1 MGKKGS
7 MADLVDEGL
16 DASMIW
22 HKTACVLCSA
32 NCGLEVRLDGRTIT
46 RVRGNKAHVASKGY
60 TCEKGL
66 RINHYQNNTSR
77 ITSPLKRIE
86 DGTYIEVDW
95 GTAIA
100 GVAEGL
106 KAVTDKYGDDKILYY
121 GGGGQGNHLGGAHS
135 TSTRRAYGIVRRS
148 NALAQEKTG
157 EAWVEGQMFGTH
169 THGGFHEA
177 EVAIFLGK
185 NPWHSHGFDEARR
198 VLKEISNDDARS
210 LIVIDPRRTETA
222 DLADH
227 WLQVRPGTD
236 AFLLAALGA
245 VIVTE
250 DLTDDEWLA
259 ENVIG
264 ADLTKAAFAQI
275 PISDFAQRC
284 GIPEEQIR
292 TVAQRIATASS
303 VSTYEDLGI
312 EMGPNSTLVSY
323 LHRAISVLT
332 ANFGK
337 PGGLGPHTSV
347 APLFNYSAAGK
358 EPTDPVTGGKIISG
372 LIACNEIADGFL
384 SEHPER
390 SRAMFIESG
399 NPVHS
404 LAGSEKFRQAM
415 RAADLT
421 VVIDVA
427 MTETAKQADWVLPA
441 SSQYEKAEATFFAA
455 GFPDNMFH
463 LRPAILEPMEG
474 TLSEPE
480 IHSRLVRATGVLDG
494 IDFDALRKAASD
506 GLASFAEAFMAAV
519 MEDSAVAAYGAVV
532 LYETLG
538 ASLPWEKRGGAVLW
552 LSCQMAVQKYPEE
565 IKAAGHIGEGVALGN
580 ALFQAIIDSD
590 DGVVFTRH
598 THDQAFD
605 LLATPDQRIHL
616 DIPEMHAAMAVLPE
630 APVKYTTDEFPF
642 ILAAGERRGFS
653 ANTIIRDP
661 AWRKKDQE
669 GALRIHPK
677 DAEGLGVGN
686 GERVRIT
693 TLGGQAVAV
702 VEINETVLPG
712 YVSLPNGYGL
722 SYSPAG
728 GNPEIF
734 GVAPN
739 ELTNTEWRDPIAGTP
754 WHKHV
759 PARLEA
765 VLK

>member
-1 MGKKGS
+1 MLDKSEAISDPKKT
-7 MADLVDEGL
+7 
-16 DASMIW
+16 W

-32 NCGLEVRLDGRTIT
+32 NCGLEVRLDDRTIT
-46 RVRGNKAHVASKGY
+46 RVRGNKDHVASKGY

-66 RINHYQNNTSR
+66 RINYYQNNTGR
-77 ITSPLKRIE
+77 ITTPLKRLE
-86 DGTYIEVDW
+86 DGTYMEVDW
-95 GTAIA
+95 DTAIE
-100 GVAEGL
+100 GVTKGLKSVAE
-106 KAVTDKYGDDKILYY
+106 KYGADKILYY

-135 TSTRRAYGIVRRS
+135 TATRRAFGMTRRS

-157 EAWVEGQMFGTH
+157 EAWVEGLMFGTH
-169 THGGFHEA
+169 THGGFHDA

-198 VLKEISNDDARS
+198 VLKEISNSEERS

-222 DLADH
+222 NLADY

-236 AFLLAALGA
+236 AFLLAAIGA

-250 DLTDDEWLA
+250 DLTDDAWLTTNTVGA
-259 ENVIG
+259 ESTKSIFTTVPI
-264 ADLTKAAFAQI
+264 ADYAE
-275 PISDFAQRC
+275 RC
-284 GIPEEQIR
+284 GIPEDEIR
-292 TVAQRIATASS
+292 TVARRIATADS

-312 EMGPNSTLVSY
+312 EMGPNSTLISY

-337 PGGLGPHTSV
+337 PGALGPHTSV

-372 LIACNEIADGFL
+372 LVPCNEIADGFL
-384 SEHPER
+384 SDHPER

-415 RAADLT
+415 RAAECT

-427 MTETAKQADWVLPA
+427 MTETAEQADWVLPA

-480 IHSRLVRATGVLDG
+480 IHSRLVQATGALDG
-494 IDFDALRKAASD
+494 IDFDALRNAAHE
-506 GLASFAEAFMAAV
+506 GLTSFSEAFMTAAG
-519 MEDSAVAAYGAVV
+519 ENKALSEYGAVV

-538 ASLPWEKRGGAVLW
+538 KTLPWEKRGGAVLW
-552 LSCQMAVQKYPEE
+552 FSCQMVAQKYPEQVR
-565 IKAAGHIGEGVALGN
+565 AAGHSGEGAELGN
-580 ALFQAIIDSD
+580 ALFHAILDGE
-590 DGVVFTRH
+590 DGVIFSRH

-605 LLATPDQRIHL
+605 LLTTPDQRIHL
-616 DIPEMHAAMAVLPE
+616 EIEEMHTALTE
-630 APVKYTTDEFPF
+630 LQNAPLGYTTEEFPY

-653 ANTIIRDP
+653 ANTIVRDP
-661 AWRKKDQE
+661 SWRKKDQE

-677 DAEGLGVGN
+677 DADELNIGD

-693 TLGGQAVAV
+693 TPGGQAVAI

-728 GNPEIF
+728 GNPEIV

-739 ELTNTEWRDPIAGTP
+739 ELTSTEWRDPIAGTP

-759 PARLEA
+759 PAHLEA
-765 VLK
+765 VAK

>member
-1 MGKKGS
+1 M
-7 MADLVDEGL
+7 
-16 DASMIW
+16 
-22 HKTACVLCSA
+22 
-32 NCGLEVRLDGRTIT
+32 
-46 RVRGNKAHVASKGY
+46 
-60 TCEKGL
+60 
-66 RINHYQNNTSR
+66 
-77 ITSPLKRIE
+77 
-86 DGTYIEVDW
+86 EVDW
-95 GTAIA
+95 DTAIE
-100 GVAEGL
+100 GVTKGLKSVAE
-106 KAVTDKYGDDKILYY
+106 KYGADKILYY

-135 TSTRRAYGIVRRS
+135 TATRRAFGMTRRS

-157 EAWVEGQMFGTH
+157 EAWVEGLMFGTH
-169 THGGFHEA
+169 THGGFHDA

-198 VLKEISNDDARS
+198 VLKEISNSEERS

-222 DLADH
+222 NLADY

-236 AFLLAALGA
+236 AFLLAAIGA

-250 DLTDDEWLA
+250 DLTDDAWLTTNTVGA
-259 ENVIG
+259 ESTKSIFTTVPI
-264 ADLTKAAFAQI
+264 ADYAE
-275 PISDFAQRC
+275 RC
-284 GIPEEQIR
+284 GIPEDEIR
-292 TVAQRIATASS
+292 TVARRIATADS

-312 EMGPNSTLVSY
+312 EMGPNSTLISY

-337 PGGLGPHTSV
+337 PGALGPHTSV

-372 LIACNEIADGFL
+372 LVPCNEIADGFL
-384 SEHPER
+384 SDHPER

-415 RAADLT
+415 RAAECT

-427 MTETAKQADWVLPA
+427 MTETAEQADWVLPA

-480 IHSRLVRATGVLDG
+480 IHSRLVQATGALDG
-494 IDFDALRKAASD
+494 IDFDALRNAAHE
-506 GLASFAEAFMAAV
+506 GLTSFSEAFMTAAG
-519 MEDSAVAAYGAVV
+519 ENKALSEYGAVV

-538 ASLPWEKRGGAVLW
+538 KTLPWEKRGGAVLW
-552 LSCQMAVQKYPEE
+552 FSCQMVAQKYPEQVR
-565 IKAAGHIGEGVALGN
+565 AAGHSGEGAELGN
-580 ALFQAIIDSD
+580 ALFQAILDGE
-590 DGVVFTRH
+590 DGVIFSRH

-605 LLATPDQRIHL
+605 LLTTPDQRIHL
-616 DIPEMHAAMAVLPE
+616 EIEEMHTALTE
-630 APVKYTTDEFPF
+630 LQNAPLGYTTEEFPY

-653 ANTIIRDP
+653 ANTIVRDP
-661 AWRKKDQE
+661 SWRKKDQE

-677 DAEGLGVGN
+677 DADELNIGD

-693 TLGGQAVAV
+693 TPGGQAVAI

-728 GNPEIF
+728 GNPEIV

-739 ELTNTEWRDPIAGTP
+739 ELTSTEWRDPIAGTP

-759 PARLEA
+759 PAHLEA
-765 VLK
+765 VAK

>member
-1 MGKKGS
+1 M
-7 MADLVDEGL
+7 
-16 DASMIW
+16 
-22 HKTACVLCSA
+22 
-32 NCGLEVRLDGRTIT
+32 
-46 RVRGNKAHVASKGY
+46 
-60 TCEKGL
+60 
-66 RINHYQNNTSR
+66 
-77 ITSPLKRIE
+77 
-86 DGTYIEVDW
+86 EVDW
-95 GTAIA
+95 DTAIE
-100 GVAEGL
+100 GVAKGL
-106 KAVTDKYGDDKILYY
+106 KSVAEKYGADKILYY

-135 TSTRRAYGIVRRS
+135 TATRRAFGMTRRS

-157 EAWVEGQMFGTH
+157 EAWVEGLMFGTH
-169 THGGFHEA
+169 THGGFHDA

-198 VLKEISNDDARS
+198 VLKEISNSEERS

-222 DLADH
+222 NLADY

-236 AFLLAALGA
+236 AFLLAAIGA

-250 DLTDDEWLA
+250 DLTDDAWLTTNTVGA
-259 ENVIG
+259 ESTKSIFTTVPI
-264 ADLTKAAFAQI
+264 ADYAE
-275 PISDFAQRC
+275 RC
-284 GIPEEQIR
+284 GIPEDEIR
-292 TVAQRIATASS
+292 TVARRIATADS

-312 EMGPNSTLVSY
+312 EMGPNSTLISY

-337 PGGLGPHTSV
+337 PGALGPHTSV

-372 LIACNEIADGFL
+372 LVPCNEIADGFL
-384 SEHPER
+384 SDHPER

-415 RAADLT
+415 RAAECT

-427 MTETAKQADWVLPA
+427 MTETAEQADWVLPA

-480 IHSRLVRATGVLDG
+480 IHSRLVQATGALDG
-494 IDFDALRKAASD
+494 IDFDALRNAAHE
-506 GLASFAEAFMAAV
+506 GLTSFSEAFMTAAG
-519 MEDSAVAAYGAVV
+519 ENKALSEYGAVV

-538 ASLPWEKRGGAVLW
+538 KTLPWEKRGGAVLW
-552 LSCQMAVQKYPEE
+552 FSCQMVAQKYPEQVR
-565 IKAAGHIGEGVALGN
+565 AAGHSGEGAELGN
-580 ALFQAIIDSD
+580 ALFQAILDGE
-590 DGVVFTRH
+590 DGVIFSRH

-605 LLATPDQRIHL
+605 LLTTPDQRIHL
-616 DIPEMHAAMAVLPE
+616 EIEEMHTALTE
-630 APVKYTTDEFPF
+630 LQNAPLGYTTEEFPY

-653 ANTIIRDP
+653 ANTIVRDP
-661 AWRKKDQE
+661 SWRKKDQE

-677 DAEGLGVGN
+677 DADELNIGD

-693 TLGGQAVAV
+693 TPGGQAVAI

-728 GNPEIF
+728 GNPEIV

-739 ELTNTEWRDPIAGTP
+739 ELTSTEWRDPIAGTP

-759 PARLEA
+759 PAHLEA
-765 VLK
+765 VAK

>member
-1 MGKKGS
+1 M
-7 MADLVDEGL
+7 L
-16 DASMIW
+16 DKSEAISDPTKTW

-32 NCGLEVRLDGRTIT
+32 NCGLEVRLDDRTIT
-46 RVRGNKAHVASKGY
+46 RVRGNKDHVASKGY

-66 RINHYQNNTSR
+66 RINYYQNNTGR
-77 ITSPLKRIE
+77 ITTPLKRLE
-86 DGTYIEVDW
+86 DGTYMEVDW
-95 GTAIA
+95 DTAIE
-100 GVAEGL
+100 GVAKGL
-106 KAVTDKYGDDKILYY
+106 KSVAEKYGADKILYY

-135 TSTRRAYGIVRRS
+135 TATRRAFGMVRRS

-157 EAWVEGQMFGTH
+157 EAWVEGLMFGTH
-169 THGGFHEA
+169 THGGFHDA

-198 VLKEISNDDARS
+198 VLKEISNSDERS

-222 DLADH
+222 DLADY

-236 AFLLAALGA
+236 AFLLAAIGA

-250 DLTDDEWLA
+250 DLTDDAWLTTNTVGA
-259 ENVIG
+259 ESTKSIFSTVPI
-264 ADLTKAAFAQI
+264 ADYAE
-275 PISDFAQRC
+275 RC
-284 GIPEEQIR
+284 GIPEDEIR
-292 TVAQRIATASS
+292 TVARCIAAADS

-312 EMGPNSTLVSY
+312 EMGPNSTLISY

-337 PGGLGPHTSV
+337 PGALGPHTSV

-372 LIACNEIADGFL
+372 LVPCNEIADGFL
-384 SEHPER
+384 SDHPER

-415 RAADLT
+415 RAAECT

-427 MTETAKQADWVLPA
+427 MTETAEQADWVLPA

-480 IHSRLVRATGVLDG
+480 IHSRLVQATGALDG
-494 IDFDALRKAASD
+494 IDFDALRNAAHE
-506 GLASFAEAFMAAV
+506 GLASFSEAFMTAAG
-519 MEDSAVAAYGAVV
+519 ENKALSEYGAVV

-538 ASLPWEKRGGAVLW
+538 KTLPWEKRGGAVLW
-552 LSCQMAVQKYPEE
+552 FSCQMVAQKYPEQVR
-565 IKAAGHIGEGVALGN
+565 AAGHSGEGAELGN
-580 ALFQAIIDSD
+580 ALFQAILDGE
-590 DGVVFTRH
+590 DGVIFSRH

-605 LLATPDQRIHL
+605 LLTTPDQRIHL
-616 DIPEMHAAMAVLPE
+616 EIEEMHTALTE
-630 APVKYTTDEFPF
+630 LQNAPLGYTTEEFPY

-653 ANTIIRDP
+653 ANTIVRDP
-661 AWRKKDQE
+661 SWRKKDQE

-677 DAEGLGVGN
+677 DADELNVGD

-693 TLGGQAVAV
+693 TPGGQAVAI

-728 GNPEIF
+728 GNPEIV

-739 ELTNTEWRDPIAGTP
+739 ELTSTEWRDPIAGTP

-759 PARLEA
+759 PAHLEA
-765 VLK
+765 VAK

>member
-1 MGKKGS
+1 M
-7 MADLVDEGL
+7 L
-16 DASMIW
+16 DKSEAISDPTKTW

-32 NCGLEVRLDGRTIT
+32 NCGLEVRLDDRTIT
-46 RVRGNKAHVASKGY
+46 RVRGNKDHVASKGY

-66 RINHYQNNTSR
+66 RINYYQNNTGR
-77 ITSPLKRIE
+77 ITTPLKRLE
-86 DGTYIEVDW
+86 DGTYMEVDW
-95 GTAIA
+95 DTAIE
-100 GVAEGL
+100 GVTKGLKSVAE
-106 KAVTDKYGDDKILYY
+106 KYGADKILYY

-135 TSTRRAYGIVRRS
+135 TATRRAFGMTRRS

-157 EAWVEGQMFGTH
+157 EAWVEGLMFGTH
-169 THGGFHEA
+169 THGGFHDA

-198 VLKEISNDDARS
+198 VLKEISNSEERS

-222 DLADH
+222 NLADY

-236 AFLLAALGA
+236 AFLLAAIGA

-250 DLTDDEWLA
+250 DLTDDAWLTTNTVGA
-259 ENVIG
+259 ESTKSIFTTVPI
-264 ADLTKAAFAQI
+264 ADYAE
-275 PISDFAQRC
+275 RC
-284 GIPEEQIR
+284 GIPEDEIR
-292 TVAQRIATASS
+292 TVARRIATADS

-312 EMGPNSTLVSY
+312 EMGPNSTLISY

-337 PGGLGPHTSV
+337 PGALGPHTSV

-372 LIACNEIADGFL
+372 LVPCNEIADGFL
-384 SEHPER
+384 SDHPER

-415 RAADLT
+415 RAAECT

-427 MTETAKQADWVLPA
+427 MTETAEQADWVLPA

-480 IHSRLVRATGVLDG
+480 IHSRLVQATGALDG
-494 IDFDALRKAASD
+494 IDFDALRNAAHE
-506 GLASFAEAFMAAV
+506 GLTSFSEAFMTAAG
-519 MEDSAVAAYGAVV
+519 ENKALSEYGAVV

-538 ASLPWEKRGGAVLW
+538 KTLPWEKRGGAVLW
-552 LSCQMAVQKYPEE
+552 FSCQMVAQKYPEQVR
-565 IKAAGHIGEGVALGN
+565 AAGHSGEGAELGN
-580 ALFQAIIDSD
+580 ALFQAILDGE
-590 DGVVFTRH
+590 DGVIFSRH

-605 LLATPDQRIHL
+605 LLTTPDQRIHL
-616 DIPEMHAAMAVLPE
+616 EIEEMHTALTE
-630 APVKYTTDEFPF
+630 LQNAPLGYTTEEFPY

-653 ANTIIRDP
+653 ANTIVRDP
-661 AWRKKDQE
+661 SWRKKDQE

-677 DAEGLGVGN
+677 DADELNIGD

-693 TLGGQAVAV
+693 TPGGQAVAI

-728 GNPEIF
+728 GNPEIV

-739 ELTNTEWRDPIAGTP
+739 ELTSTEWRDPIAGTP

-759 PARLEA
+759 PAHLEA
-765 VLK
+765 VAK